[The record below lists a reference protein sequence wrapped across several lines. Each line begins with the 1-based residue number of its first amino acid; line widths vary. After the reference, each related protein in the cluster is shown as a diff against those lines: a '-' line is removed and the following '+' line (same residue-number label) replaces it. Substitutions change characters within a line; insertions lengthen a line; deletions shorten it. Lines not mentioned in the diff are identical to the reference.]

1 MISETFKR
9 FLKFEISGSNLLFLM
24 TVVALVWA
32 NSPLADSYHSLWNLN
47 FSIGIGKLTLSKS
60 LSHWINDG
68 LMAVFFFVIGLEIKR
83 EITAGELTSAKK
95 AVLPIFAALGGMT
108 IPLIIF
114 LLINN
119 NPDASKGWGIP
130 MATDIAFSLAI
141 LQILGKR
148 IPLGI
153 KVFLTA
159 FAIVDDIG
167 AVLVIAVFYSTD
179 IQVSYLV
186 ISLLIWAIL
195 MAASLYRYFNIY
207 IFMIAGFI
215 VWLLML
221 KSGIHPTIAG
231 ILLAFA
237 VPLQQKR
244 KLRDLTGRMQQ
255 LMPVLSEQHPINN
268 KGLLSHSQLEAINN
282 LEECALK
289 IQSPLQELENKLHG
303 WVSYLIMPL
312 FALANAGV
320 SLKGGSIPYPNVT
333 LAIIVALTVGNILG
347 ISLFTFSAV
356 KLKIAELPEGVRFS
370 NIIGTAF
377 LGGIGFTMS
386 LFIVN
391 LAFSNQQLID
401 SAKVGILSGSLI
413 SGLGG
418 YIFFLLT
425 QKKKMGKISDQSP

>member
-1 MISETFKR
+1 MTTDTFKR

-24 TVVALVWA
+24 TIIALAWA
-32 NSPLADSYHSLWNLN
+32 NSPFAESYYSVWHHKLT
-47 FSIGIGKLTLSKS
+47 IGIGDLVLSKS
-60 LSHWINDG
+60 LIHWINDG
-68 LMAVFFFVIGLEIKR
+68 LMAIFFFLIGLEIKR
-83 EITAGELTSAKK
+83 EIAAGELTSAKK
-95 AVLPIFAALGGMT
+95 AILPVFAALGGMS
-108 IPLIIF
+108 IPLVVY
-114 LLINN
+114 LLVNN
-119 NPDASKGWGIP
+119 NSEAARGWGIP

-141 LQILGKR
+141 LQLLGKR
-148 IPLGI
+148 VPLGI

-167 AVLVIAVFYSTD
+167 AVMVIAIFYSTD
-179 IQVSYLV
+179 IQVGYLI

-195 MAASLYRYFNIY
+195 MAASLLRRFNIY
-207 IFMIAGFI
+207 IFMIAGFM

-237 VPLQQKR
+237 VPLQQKK
-244 KLRDLTGRMQQ
+244 KLKDLTGRMKE
-255 LMPVLSEQHPINN
+255 LLPTLSDPDPINE
-268 KGLLSHSQLEAINN
+268 KGLLSKGQLEAIND
-282 LEECALK
+282 LEDCAMK

-320 SLKGGSIPYPNVT
+320 AFFGGNIAYPNLV
-333 LAIIVALTVGNILG
+333 LAIGLALTIGNIAG
-347 ISLFTFSAV
+347 ISLFTLSSL
-356 KLKIAELPEGVRFS
+356 KLKLAELPDGVRFS
-370 NIIGTAF
+370 NIIGTSF

-391 LAFSNQQLID
+391 LAFDNQAMID
-401 SAKVGILSGSLI
+401 SAKIGILAGSFI

-418 YIFFLLT
+418 YIFFRLT
-425 QKKKMGKISDQSP
+425 HKKTNGS